1 MIASI
6 AEYDWNKI
14 KDIEFQENLR
24 AKTSLIQKM
33 KTEFQCTRCP
43 DLEEHVRKIFGLM
56 RVKPIILT
64 DCKPQYAL
72 VHAHRRLQAQI
83 DNLKMTI
90 SDQNLELL
98 PDYQQ
103 RVEVL
108 RTMSYIDDIGTV
120 QLKGRVACE
129 INTADELV
137 LTELILDNVFAEYE
151 PAEIVALLSCFV
163 FQEKNASEP
172 TLTPRLQ
179 KGKEVII
186 KFAEQI
192 AEKQFACG
200 VEISKEDFVK
210 GFKFGLVEVVY
221 EWARGMVS
229 YRSYQ
234 SVRSYHMILMPIL
247 NNSLSNTSQT

>member
-1 MIASI
+1 M
-6 AEYDWNKI
+6 Y
-14 KDIEFQENLR
+14 
-24 AKTSLIQKM
+24 
-33 KTEFQCTRCP
+33 
-43 DLEEHVRKIFGLM
+43 
-56 RVKPIILT
+56 
-64 DCKPQYAL
+64 
-72 VHAHRRLQAQI
+72 AHRRLQAQI

-108 RTMSYIDDIGTV
+108 KTMSYIDSNGTV

-151 PAEIVALLSCFV
+151 PAEIVALLSSFV
-163 FQEKNASEP
+163 FQEKNSSEP

-179 KGKEVII
+179 KGKDVII

-192 AEKQFACG
+192 AEKQLSCG
-200 VEISKEDFVK
+200 VEISKEDYVN
-210 GFKFGLVEVVY
+210 GFKFGMVEVVY

-229 YRSYQ
+229 GSY
-234 SVRSYHMILMPIL
+234 VL
-247 NNSLSNTSQT
+247 

>member
-1 MIASI
+1 
-6 AEYDWNKI
+6 
-14 KDIEFQENLR
+14 
-24 AKTSLIQKM
+24 
-33 KTEFQCTRCP
+33 
-43 DLEEHVRKIFGLM
+43 
-56 RVKPIILT
+56 
-64 DCKPQYAL
+64 
-72 VHAHRRLQAQI
+72 
-83 DNLKMTI
+83 MTI

-108 RTMSYIDDIGTV
+108 KTMSYIDSNGTV

-151 PAEIVALLSCFV
+151 PAEIVALLSSFV
-163 FQEKNASEP
+163 FQEKNSSEP

-179 KGKEVII
+179 KGKDVIT

-192 AEKQFACG
+192 AEKQLACG
-200 VEISKEDFVK
+200 VEISKEDYVN
-210 GFKFGLVEVVY
+210 GFKFGMVEVVY

-229 YRSYQ
+229 GSYVLWNMEMLYKFLMDLQ
-234 SVRSYHMILMPIL
+234 PFKNITDLTDVLEGSIVRCIVRLDETCREVRSAARMIGDPLLYKKMEEAELLIKRDIVFAA
-247 NNSLSNTSQT
+247 SLYF